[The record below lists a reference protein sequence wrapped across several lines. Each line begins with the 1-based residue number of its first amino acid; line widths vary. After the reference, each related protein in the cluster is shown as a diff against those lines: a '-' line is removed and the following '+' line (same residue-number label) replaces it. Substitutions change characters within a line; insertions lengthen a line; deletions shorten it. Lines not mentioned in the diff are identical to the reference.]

1 MKNETS
7 ESTVQIKEFK
17 YSDNYIIEIEV
28 AITLHVN
35 KEPPIE
41 CPVIYPYPGAPI
53 WPLWKKQ
60 SEIVAKNSFIK
71 RRLVRDYGLLAVA

>member
-17 YSDNYIIEIEV
+17 YSDNYSIIEV
-28 AITLHVN
+28 SITFHVN

-41 CPVIYPYPGAPI
+41 CPVIHPYPGTPL

-60 SEIVAKNSFIK
+60 SEIVAKNSFVK
-71 RRLVRDYGLLAVA
+71 RQLVHDYGLAVA